1 MRVCV
6 VCVCVCAR
14 KRAEHILLIGDVA
27 NCGRRG
33 RKVVVEI
40 NPTIRLI
47 DYGTN
52 FIYFSNVL
60 NV

>member
-27 NCGRRG
+27 NCGRQG